1 MEIIKEFAKP
11 RFKYFCTGYYRFGLL
26 TAHKAMGG
34 SYRIKDGFNK
44 KHLNIDLRPSTTS
57 VEEYKAVRRYADLT
71 YRAFYRVLISI
82 N

>member
-1 MEIIKEFAKP
+1 
-11 RFKYFCTGYYRFGLL
+11 
-26 TAHKAMGG
+26 MGG

-71 YRAFYRVLISI
+71 YSEPFIESTNI

>member
-1 MEIIKEFAKP
+1 
-11 RFKYFCTGYYRFGLL
+11 
-26 TAHKAMGG
+26 MGG
-34 SYRIKDGFNK
+34 SYRIKDGFK

-71 YRAFYRVLISI
+71 YSEPFIERVLISI